1 MTPVNREPHEQGKT
15 AFRRAVLLLGAIAA
29 LGSLSTQLLVPAL
42 PTIAADLGIG
52 VRSAQLVIGVF
63 LVGLGAGQ
71 LLVGPV
77 ADRVERRHLL
87 LGGLALFAAGSLLA
101 AFSDR
106 LELLLAARL
115 VQAAGSAVGLVMARV
130 LLNTMVPPERAVAAQ
145 ASLMSIVLISPAV
158 APVLGGALTEWLGWR
173 AIMALLCTAGL
184 IACWVVSLRI
194 PRTSDSRAHAAAVN
208 LRSSY
213 ARVLSNP
220 RFLAATAA
228 MAGGSAVLYVFL
240 GAAPFLL
247 EGKYGLSP
255 RETGLCLLLV
265 ASASIAGTRIVGKVQ
280 PFVDPLRLGTGLAL
294 LAVVTLAAVSLNGD
308 PALALFLAPC
318 TILGLTAGF
327 IGPTAIAHILA
338 SSRGLEGTSTSLA
351 GALQM
356 TTSALTAWLAGS
368 FAAQATL
375 NLALALA
382 PISAAALGG
391 ALLVRTA
398 RGAM

>member
-1 MTPVNREPHEQGKT
+1 
-15 AFRRAVLLLGAIAA
+15 VLLLGAIAA

-71 LLVGPV
+71 LLVGPI
-77 ADRVERRHLL
+77 AYRVERRHLL
-87 LGGLALFAAGSLLA
+87 LGGLLLFAAGSLLA

-106 LELLLAARL
+106 LEVLLAARL
-115 VQAAGSAVGLVMARV
+115 IQAAGSAVGLVMARV

-173 AIMALLCTAGL
+173 AIMALLCAAGL
-184 IACWVVSLRI
+184 IACWVVSRRI
-194 PRTSDSRAHAAAVN
+194 PRTSHSRAQGAAVT

-213 ARVLSNP
+213 ARVLRNP

-265 ASASIAGTRIVGKVQ
+265 ATASIAGTRIVGKVQ

-294 LAVVTLAAVSLNGD
+294 LAVLLIAGVSLGGD

-356 TTSALTAWLAGS
+356 TASALAAWLAGS
-368 FAAQATL
+368 FAAQSTL

-382 PISAAALGG
+382 PISAAALAG

-398 RGAM
+398 RNAM